1 MLVLVLVLVL
11 GRSVL
16 VLVLVLGNKILE
28 ILDEVYFIK
37 KFLFSTLQ
45 GCTKKFP
52 TFLRSISIHIY
63 KCMTHSCMTV
73 AMSYFPYP
81 LYPFS
86 YLFPSNCRIIIKQ
99 NSKFYRLMNFF
110 HSLNPEQNSAVIIK
124 FYTKFCITMYGRKI
138 MCFFHSLNSEQNS
151 AVIKK
156 NSEFCLVRILQ
167 PLLFPLVVLVI
178 LYIYI

>member
-1 MLVLVLVLVL
+1 MKSLLVSVNQRWAKYSYSSTILLVLVLVVVL
-11 GRSVL
+11 GRS

-28 ILDEVYFIK
+28 ILDAVYFIK

-52 TFLRSISIHIY
+52 TFLRSIYIHIY

-86 YLFPSNCRIIIKQ
+86 YLFPSNCRIITKQ
-99 NSKFYRLMNFF
+99 NSKFYRLMIFF
-110 HSLNPEQNSAVIIK
+110 S
-124 FYTKFCITMYGRKI
+124 
-138 MCFFHSLNSEQNS
+138 FFKS
-151 AVIKK
+151 
-156 NSEFCLVRILQ
+156 
-167 PLLFPLVVLVI
+167 
-178 LYIYI
+178 

>member
-1 MLVLVLVLVL
+1 
-11 GRSVL
+11 
-16 VLVLVLGNKILE
+16 
-28 ILDEVYFIK
+28 
-37 KFLFSTLQ
+37 
-45 GCTKKFP
+45 
-52 TFLRSISIHIY
+52 
-63 KCMTHSCMTV
+63 MTHSCMTV

-86 YLFPSNCRIIIKQ
+86 YLFPSNCRIITKQ

-110 HSLNPEQNSAVIIK
+110 HSLNPEQNSSVII
-124 FYTKFCITMYGRKI
+124 KFCITMYGRRTLCRR
-138 MCFFHSLNSEQNS
+138 MLCFFFHSLNSEQNS
-151 AVIKK
+151 AAIKK

>member
-1 MLVLVLVLVL
+1 MRCPTQNQRWAKYSKYSYSSTILLVLVLVLVL

-45 GCTKKFP
+45 GCTKKFS
-52 TFLRSISIHIY
+52 TFLRSIYIHIY

-86 YLFPSNCRIIIKQ
+86 YLFPSNCRIITKQ

-124 FYTKFCITMYGRKI
+124 FCTKFCITMYGRKI
-138 MCFFHSLNSEQNS
+138 MCFFSFF
-151 AVIKK
+151 K
-156 NSEFCLVRILQ
+156 F
-167 PLLFPLVVLVI
+167 
-178 LYIYI
+178 

>member
-1 MLVLVLVLVL
+1 MGEILEVLILVL
-11 GRSVL
+11 GRS
-16 VLVLVLGNKILE
+16 VLVLGNKILE
-28 ILDEVYFIK
+28 ILDAVYFIK

-52 TFLRSISIHIY
+52 TFLRSIYIYIYIY

-86 YLFPSNCRIIIKQ
+86 YLFPSNCRIITKQ

-124 FYTKFCITMYGRKI
+124 FSFIGK
-138 MCFFHSLNSEQNS
+138 SSS
-151 AVIKK
+151 
-156 NSEFCLVRILQ
+156 
-167 PLLFPLVVLVI
+167 
-178 LYIYI
+178 